1 MFFAKLKINYYFR
14 AIAFLSDGDALV
26 NPKAQ
31 FNLLERDVANLKLDY
46 GDFKPTAQ
54 QP

>member
-14 AIAFLSDGDALV
+14 TIAFLSDGDAPV

-31 FNLLERDVANLKLDY
+31 FNLHERDDVKKQIDDTNI
-46 GDFKPTAQ
+46 KPTAP